1 MNPTPLEHD
10 GTDKRNVLTKVL
22 FQTLGTL
29 IRYRAGKNEELSQ
42 IGFQSCGRTEVNIII
57 KSVSKHHIPT
67 KEVYTLSI
75 TLKDITSK
83 MILEGVRRD
92 FLEIFLLK
100 VSL

>member
-10 GTDKRNVLTKVL
+10 GTDKRDVLTKVL

-42 IGFQSCGRTEVNIII
+42 IGFQSCGRTEVNII
-57 KSVSKHHIPT
+57 KSVPKHHIPT
-67 KEVYTLSI
+67 KEAYTLSI

-83 MILEGVRRD
+83 MRLEGVRRD

-100 VSL
+100 VSP